1 MLNACWRALHKGHG
15 GLMFNPPPAHE
26 NPDSPL
32 VLGRHDTVD
41 VPQPVARTAFA
52 DRHIGAVLARLMDLG
67 LADAMQRKRRK
78 GAPLRAAC
86 PCQRRTRLVSTRP
99 APSVCDQTLP
109 QSSEALC
116 SPMQR
121 TSCVRLASLRRAM
134 MPAQMASTL

>member
-1 MLNACWRALHKGHG
+1 MFRSPSRGPHSLIGTSGPSAGALT
-15 GLMFNPPPAHE
+15 
-26 NPDSPL
+26 L
-32 VLGRHDTVD
+32 V
-41 VPQPVARTAFA
+41 
-52 DRHIGAVLARLMDLG
+52 GAVLARLMDLG